1 MLACLLREGKPLDS
15 HSKPSRA
22 KAACRFLKELAA
34 RRSLSPLAVDL
45 WCALGAATAAA
56 GLLGRR
62 GVNATR
68 KGRAGRGRSRLLALP
83 QAAFS

>member
-34 RRSLSPLAVDL
+34 RRSPLAAGCGAR
-45 WCALGAATAAA
+45 WALLPLPLASSGGA
-56 GLLGRR
+56 
-62 GVNATR
+62 V
-68 KGRAGRGRSRLLALP
+68 
-83 QAAFS
+83 

>member
-34 RRSLSPLAVDL
+34 RRWL

>member
-34 RRSLSPLAVDL
+34 RSWL

-83 QAAFS
+83 QAPFS